1 MIIKKRKSKFRIIW
15 SMRKWSYDY
24 LNWRLDTAYPNG
36 MKYAIKHPIELLKDL
51 WNYLSWC
58 QKVDQDLS

>member
-1 MIIKKRKSKFRIIW
+1 MIIKKRKSKLKIIW

-24 LNWRLDTAYPNG
+24 INWRLVTAYPGG
-36 MKYAIKHPIELLKDL
+36 MKYAIKHPIELIKDL

-58 QKVDQDLS
+58 QKVDQDIN